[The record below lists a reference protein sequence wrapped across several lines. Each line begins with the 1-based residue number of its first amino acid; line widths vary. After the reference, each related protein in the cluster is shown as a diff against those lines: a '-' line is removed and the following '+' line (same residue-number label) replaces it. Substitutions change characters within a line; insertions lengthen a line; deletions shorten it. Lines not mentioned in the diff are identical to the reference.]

1 MHFVIVRHA
10 QPEWAR
16 AGLSIDNP
24 SLTDVGRAQAE
35 HLGRRFRSE
44 PGDLLLV
51 SPLQRARETAMPIA
65 EATGLEP
72 VVLDW
77 LAEIAAP
84 EWEGTPAETVQQI
97 FDDHRGR
104 PLDDLWEG
112 LPGGESFHDFHRR
125 VTNGLQ
131 EFLDEANS
139 PRVNDQPALW
149 DLDRRDQRVI
159 VVAHGGTNAS
169 IIGYLLGIE
178 PTPWEWERFVSFH
191 ASVSTVAPIDISGRH
206 AFSLYRF
213 ADVAHLPPGLQT
225 Y

>member
-1 MHFVIVRHA
+1 M
-10 QPEWAR
+10 
-16 AGLSIDNP
+16 
-24 SLTDVGRAQAE
+24 
-35 HLGRRFRSE
+35 
-44 PGDLLLV
+44 
-51 SPLQRARETAMPIA
+51 
-65 EATGLEP
+65 
-72 VVLDW
+72 
-77 LAEIAAP
+77 
-84 EWEGTPAETVQQI
+84 
-97 FDDHRGR
+97 
-104 PLDDLWEG
+104 
-112 LPGGESFHDFHRR
+112 
-125 VTNGLQ
+125 
-131 EFLDEANS
+131 
-139 PRVNDQPALW
+139 W